1 MESTAQQ
8 IGVRDLLEAGVH
20 FGHQAKR
27 WNPKMKKFIFAQR
40 AGVHIIDLDQTI
52 TLLDRAVDFARS
64 IGEAGREV
72 LFVGTKKQ
80 AQLTIAEQAMRSGQ
94 PYVAERYIGGMLT
107 NFQTIQ
113 PRIQYFKDLAVRV
126 EETPEEDQSGKE
138 WFAMTR
144 EFQKLRRNFAGLT
157 EMERLPGAIFVIDP
171 KREEL
176 LVKEANRLKIPV
188 IALTDTNCDPE
199 VVDYII
205 PGNDDAIRAINL
217 ISRLMADA
225 LLQGK
230 GEDEIHPEERLVPPV
245 VEEARV
251 AEEIS
256 AANAADANGTS
267 GDAAPAVEATDPVAP
282 AEPVE
287 QAAPEAP
294 PEPESADVSV
304 SEDSTE
310 IDGTEAPEAEIADEI
325 VVEPEEAPVEEEAP
339 VDETAPEVAEA
350 EAAPDE
356 VVVED
361 TEDVTDA
368 QTEEPVADAGAG
380 SEIPETEAAPDD
392 VAAPEEAV
400 TQSGDA
406 TEVMAEAVAE
416 GEEAPAVEETPVEE
430 EAPAA
435 DEAEDADE
443 TEEEPSTEGNTEE
456 QEEEK

>member
-1 MESTAQQ
+1 VESTAQQ

-27 WNPKMKKFIFAQR
+27 WNPKMKKFIFAER

-52 TLLDRAVDFARS
+52 TLLDRAVEFART

-107 NFQTIQ
+107 NFQTIH

-126 EETPEEDQSGKE
+126 DETPEENQSGKE

-157 EMERLPGAIFVIDP
+157 EMERLPGAIFVVDP

-199 VVDYII
+199 AVDYII

-225 LLQGK
+225 LLMGK
-230 GEDEIHPEERLVPPV
+230 GEDEVHPEERLVPPV

-256 AANAADANGTS
+256 AENAASANGTS
-267 GDAAPAVEATDPVAP
+267 GDAAPAVEAVAEPAEFATPEPAPEIETADVTVSEDSAEVIGGTETTGVAEEPV

-287 QAAPEAP
+287 PE
-294 PEPESADVSV
+294 D
-304 SEDSTE
+304 
-310 IDGTEAPEAEIADEI
+310 
-325 VVEPEEAPVEEEAP
+325 APVEEGAIAAEP
-339 VDETAPEVAEA
+339 APE
-350 EAAPDE
+350 D
-356 VVVED
+356 
-361 TEDVTDA
+361 
-368 QTEEPVADAGAG
+368 
-380 SEIPETEAAPDD
+380 
-392 VAAPEEAV
+392 AV

-416 GEEAPAVEETPVEE
+416 GEESTAE
-430 EAPAA
+430 EAPA
-435 DEAEDADE
+435 EEQAEVDQSEQVSA
-443 TEEEPSTEGNTEE
+443 EE